1 MSKRIEPL
9 VTYKYQKELNQLNQT
24 IVDIKKALMSEN
36 VIDLEL
42 NKQLAWVQV
51 KVNKELKKYQEKL
64 TS

>member
-51 KVNKELKKYQEKL
+51 KVNRELKNQEKL

>member
-51 KVNKELKKYQEKL
+51 KVNRELKKYQEKL